1 MKKENTAIRLKTI
14 MNMRGLRQVDILNLT
29 VPYCQKYSVKMNKSD
44 ISQYCSGKTEPNQEK
59 LFILGNALN
68 VSEAW
73 LMGFD
78 VPMERVP
85 NKTESV
91 RSSSVSAQ
99 CKEIIE
105 VCNQLSPHNRKL
117 CIPKNIRITLHAAK
131 RLEQRR
137 IFLKDVIACIMNGE
151 IIEQY
156 PDDYPYPSCLI
167 LGMSI
172 EDKYLHVVIGNHESD
187 LFLITAYFPSFDKW
201 ESDFKTRKENA

>member
-1 MKKENTAIRLKTI
+1 MAL
-14 MNMRGLRQVDILNLT
+14 DILEL
-29 VPYCQKYSVKMNKSD
+29 
-44 ISQYCSGKTEPNQEK
+44 
-59 LFILGNALN
+59 
-68 VSEAW
+68 
-73 LMGFD
+73 
-78 VPMERVP
+78 
-85 NKTESV
+85 
-91 RSSSVSAQ
+91 
-99 CKEIIE
+99 
-105 VCNQLSPHNRKL
+105 RKL

-187 LFLITAYFPSFDKW
+187 LHYPMFELWLHFLKLLCLHKNSMMHLVLVRQHLAMYILLPTCLQLQSF
-201 ESDFKTRKENA
+201 

>member
-1 MKKENTAIRLKTI
+1 MAL
-14 MNMRGLRQVDILNLT
+14 D
-29 VPYCQKYSVKMNKSD
+29 
-44 ISQYCSGKTEPNQEK
+44 K
-59 LFILGNALN
+59 LEL
-68 VSEAW
+68 
-73 LMGFD
+73 
-78 VPMERVP
+78 
-85 NKTESV
+85 
-91 RSSSVSAQ
+91 
-99 CKEIIE
+99 
-105 VCNQLSPHNRKL
+105 RKL

>member
-1 MKKENTAIRLKTI
+1 MAL
-14 MNMRGLRQVDILNLT
+14 DILEL
-29 VPYCQKYSVKMNKSD
+29 
-44 ISQYCSGKTEPNQEK
+44 
-59 LFILGNALN
+59 
-68 VSEAW
+68 
-73 LMGFD
+73 
-78 VPMERVP
+78 
-85 NKTESV
+85 
-91 RSSSVSAQ
+91 
-99 CKEIIE
+99 
-105 VCNQLSPHNRKL
+105 RKL

-172 EDKYLHVVIGNHESD
+172 EDKYLHVV
-187 LFLITAYFPSFDKW
+187 LITAYFPSFDKW